1 MIGNKTGKLGE
12 DIAEKYLIN
21 KGFRILHKNYWKP
34 YGEIDII
41 CEKNGVTHFLEVKSV
56 SSVTNSRVSCLP
68 VSSSG
73 GSRSGENIRPED
85 NVHGAKLKKL
95 ARVIEVYISAFHAR
109 LPKTG
114 RSGHGGQ
121 VKSWQFDVMIIHI
134 DQVAKRAKVRVL
146 ENQILE
152 ARN

>member
-12 DIAEKYLIN
+12 DLAEKYLMG

-41 CEKNGVTHFLEVKSV
+41 CEKAGKVHFIEVKSV
-56 SSVTNSRVSCLP
+56 SCEIKNGSHLP

-85 NVHGAKLKKL
+85 NVHQSKLEKL
-95 ARVIEVYISAFHAR
+95 ARVIQVYISVFH
-109 LPKTG
+109 
-114 RSGHGGQ
+114 
-121 VKSWQFDVMIIHI
+121 VKSWQFDVILVYI
-134 DQVAKRAKVRVL
+134 DKVSKKAEIKVL
-146 ENQILE
+146 GNQILTE
-152 ARN
+152 